1 MTLYNRSYSNA
12 TSGWSIAKS
21 PSAAPAWALQGNC
34 FGSPVTAVQRLNMS
48 GFSKF
53 SIVQSS
59 VPLPVELIEFN
70 GEAKGIFNYVYWRAA
85 SEADL
90 EHYELESSADG
101 LLFGKITAKVASGAA
116 GHQAFYSYDDYA
128 HYSPITYY
136 RLKMVDRDRSYRY
149 STIISIE
156 NRTLETSVVNIF
168 PNPASNEV
176 NIQIKAPGQSHAD
189 IRLTDM
195 LGKVLVYTRVNLDE
209 SMETT
214 SISTQGLAEGSY
226 VVTVSY
232 DNEIPVS
239 KKLIISRKN

>member
-53 SIVQSS
+53 SVVQSS

-70 GEAKGIFNYVYWRAA
+70 GESKGIFNYVYWRAA
-85 SEADL
+85 SETDL
-90 EHYELESSADG
+90 DHYDLESSADG
-101 LLFGKITAKVASGAA
+101 LLFTKIAAKAASGTSN
-116 GHQAFYSYDDYA
+116 HQTFYSYDDYA
-128 HYSPITYY
+128 YYSPMTYY
-136 RLKMVDRDRSYRY
+136 RLVDHDRSYRY
-149 STIISIE
+149 SSIISIE
-156 NRTLETSVVNIF
+156 NQAQETSVVNIF
-168 PNPASNEV
+168 PNPAGNEV
-176 NIQIKAPGQSHAD
+176 NIQIKAPGQDHAE
-189 IRLTDM
+189 IKLTDM
-195 LGKVLVYTRVNLDE
+195 LGKVLINNRINLNE

-214 SISTQGLAEGSY
+214 TISTAGLAEGSY
-226 VVTVSY
+226 IVTVSY

-239 KKLIISRKN
+239 KKLIINRKN